1 MRNHGLKNITIL
13 LPVPFGS
20 ATIEVVVVSVIL
32 SVVQNSSDSE
42 WLGVM
47 KNVFVRLCIFI
58 VFAVITFN
66 AVFFLTVEGPLIALW

>member
-1 MRNHGLKNITIL
+1 MRNYGLKNITIL